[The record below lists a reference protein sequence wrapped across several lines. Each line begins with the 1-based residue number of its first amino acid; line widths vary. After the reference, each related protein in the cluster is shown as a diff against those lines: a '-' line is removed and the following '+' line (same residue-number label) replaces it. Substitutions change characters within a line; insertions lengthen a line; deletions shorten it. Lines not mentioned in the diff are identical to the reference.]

1 MIGVGRGWGET
12 KDESLCLS
20 ERDTDINFFSKARK
34 YFKIYR
40 KLETKKI

>member
-12 KDESLCLS
+12 KDENSCLIK
-20 ERDTDINFFSKARK
+20 RDTVIISFPKPRK
-34 YFKIYR
+34 YVKIYG

>member
-12 KDESLCLS
+12 KDESLCLV
-20 ERDTDINFFSKARK
+20 ERDIDINFFQARK